1 LTAEHQIFIWNAWG
15 LFGLVPLV
23 VCVAMAVF
31 VYTTRP
37 DRVQNRRLA
46 VLLVTEGM
54 ITFGGPAGAA
64 FAASDASGRVFYTVH
79 MLGLFVVVPL
89 ILRFLATIDTPLAR
103 PLRTRTGATLPW
115 VLAGLVLLLF
125 VVRPTLFIRGLREP
139 SWGGRML
146 DTGPLVPLAY
156 GLPGLA
162 LIYSLIVALSSY
174 RRSAPGTPAR
184 TRAGWYALA
193 FGTNDGITIACSNI
207 VPLIYTATHG
217 IDMRA
222 IEFMFVW
229 SFSIAEVLFV
239 LLMAYGILRTQLFD
253 IDLRLAAGLRR
264 GTIVAIVLFVFFVS
278 AELAER
284 FVSAEFGYVIGAVA
298 AAVLLLVHKPVE
310 RFAEGFSRTVL
321 PGVEA
326 SPEYVAFRKLQVYLE
341 AVEAAYEDGQLS
353 KEDRAILKR
362 LQTTLGVAA
371 KDAERLEDDA
381 RKSVVQSVG

>member
-1 LTAEHQIFIWNAWG
+1 
-15 LFGLVPLV
+15 
-23 VCVAMAVF
+23 MAVF

-46 VLLVTEGM
+46 MLLVTEGL

-79 MLGLFVVVPL
+79 MLGLFFVVPL
-89 ILRFLATIDTPLAR
+89 ILRFLATIDTPLVR

-125 VVRPTLFIRGLREP
+125 MIRPTLFIQGLREP

-146 DTGPLVPLAY
+146 DAGPLVPLAY

-193 FGTNDGITIACSNI
+193 FGTNDGITIAFSNI

-217 IDMRA
+217 TDMRA

-264 GTIVAIVLFVFFVS
+264 GTIAAIVLFVFFVS

-284 FVSAEFGYVIGAVA
+284 FVSEEFGYVIGALA
-298 AAVLLLVHKPVE
+298 AGVLLLVHKPVE

-326 SPEYVAFRKLQVYLE
+326 SPEYVAFRKLQVYVE
-341 AVEAAYEDGQLS
+341 AVEAAYEDGQIS
-353 KEDRAILKR
+353 KEDRAILRR
-362 LQTTLGVAA
+362 LQATLGVAA
-371 KDAERLEDDA
+371 RDAERLEDDA
-381 RKSVVQSVG
+381 RKSVAQSVV

>member
-1 LTAEHQIFIWNAWG
+1 MTADPQHFVWNAWG
-15 LFGLVPLV
+15 LFGLVALV
-23 VCVAMAVF
+23 VCTAMAVF

-46 VLLVTEGM
+46 VLLVTEGL

-64 FAASDASGRVFYTVH
+64 FAASDASGRVFFTLH
-79 MLGLFVVVPL
+79 FLGLFFVVPL
-89 ILRFLATIDTPLAR
+89 ILRFLATIDTPQTR

-115 VLAGLVLLLF
+115 VVAGVETVLF
-125 VVRPTLFIRGLREP
+125 MVRPTLFILSFREP
-139 SWGGRML
+139 SWGGRMF
-146 DTGPLVPLAY
+146 DGGPLVVLAY
-156 GLPGLA
+156 GLPGIA

-174 RRSAPGTPAR
+174 RRSALGTPAR

-193 FGTNDGITIACSNI
+193 FGTNDGITILFSNI
-207 VPLIYTATHG
+207 VPLIYGATHG
-217 IDMRA
+217 PDMRP

-239 LLMAYGILRTQLFD
+239 SLMAYGILRTQLFD
-253 IDLRLAAGLRR
+253 IDLRLAAGVRR
-264 GTIVAIVLFVFFVS
+264 GAIAAIVLFVFFAA

-284 FVSAEFGYVIGAVA
+284 FVSEEFGYVIGAFA

-310 RFAEGFSRTVL
+310 RFAEGLSRVVL
-321 PGVEA
+321 PGVE

-341 AVEAAYEDGQLS
+341 AVEAAYEDGQIS

-381 RKSVVQSVG
+381 RKSVAQSVS